1 MAEHISGDEKT
12 FVHQMN
18 ERAKKLGMKD
28 THFVNC
34 NGLDAKGHLTT
45 ARDIAIMSKELIS
58 KYPEVQKYTKIWQEN
73 ITHKTKKGES
83 EFGLTNTNKF
93 IRQYPY
99 ATGLKTGSTEKAKF
113 CLSATAEK
121 EKIKLISVVMS
132 SPNAKQRVK
141 DAVVLMNYGFGKCKR
156 YEDEVPMKERKVKV
170 EKGKK
175 KEVKAYVKKR
185 FKYVNTSGAD
195 VSEVKKKIEIKKKI
209 TAPVKKGE
217 KLGEISYYL
226 NKKEIG
232 RLQILSK
239 EKVEKIDYPYA
250 ASFVLKSFFL

>member
-1 MAEHISGDEKT
+1 MAEYISGDEKT

-18 ERAKKLGMKD
+18 ERAKKLGMRN

-34 NGLDAKGHLTT
+34 NGLDEKEHLTT

-58 KYPEVQKYTKIWQEN
+58 KYPEIYKYTKIWQEN
-73 ITHKTKKGES
+73 ITHKTKKGVS

-99 ATGLKTGSTEKAKF
+99 ATGLKTGSTGKAKF

-141 DAVVLMNYGFGKCKR
+141 DTVMLMNYGFGKCKK
-156 YEDEVPMKERKVKV
+156 YEDEMPMKERKIKV

-175 KEVKAYVKKR
+175 EEVKVYVKKG
-185 FKYVNTSGAD
+185 FEYVSVSGED
-195 VSEVKKKIEIKKKI
+195 VSNIKKKIEIKKTI
-209 TAPVKKGE
+209 TAPIKKGE
-217 KLGEISYYL
+217 KLGKISYSL

-232 RLQILSK
+232 YLPILAK
-239 EKVEKIDYPYA
+239 EKIAKIDYFYA